1 MARPRASDYDDK
13 RKALLAVAAR
23 LFAAQGF
30 DRTSTAE
37 IAAKARVSKALLYH
51 YYPSKSALLY
61 DIIREHLA
69 YVADALAAADKP
81 SAPPERRLYQLVR
94 ATLIAYRDAD
104 SLHKVQLNELGKLG
118 EDEQRELR
126 SLEREIVEI
135 MARAVRRLNPKL
147 FDGGESPLLKPATMS
162 LFGVLNW
169 AYLWFRDDG
178 KLSREDYARF
188 ATRLF
193 IDGVARL
200 KDADEPAADVRLTEV
215 GGSPL
220 PLRERGRG

>member
-1 MARPRASDYDDK
+1 MARTRASDYDDK
-13 RKALLAVAAR
+13 RKGLLAVAAR
-23 LFAAQGF
+23 LFAAHGF

-37 IAAKARVSKALLYH
+37 IAAKAHVSKALLYH
-51 YYPSKSALLY
+51 YYPSKGALLY

-69 YVADALAAADKP
+69 RVADALAAADDP
-81 SAPPERRLYQLVR
+81 LAPPERHLYKLVR
-94 ATLIAYRDAD
+94 ATLFGYRDAD
-104 SLHKVQLNELGKLG
+104 SLHKVQLNELGKL
-118 EDEQRELR
+118 DQDQQQQVR

-135 MARAVRRLNPKL
+135 MARAVRRLNPEL
-147 FDGGESPLLKPATMS
+147 FNNSSSLLKPATMS

-169 AYLWFRDDG
+169 AYLWFRDEG

-200 KDADEPAADVRLTEV
+200 KDGDEPPADVRLADA

>member
-13 RKALLAVAAR
+13 RKALLVVAAR
-23 LFAAQGF
+23 LFAAHGF
-30 DRTSTAE
+30 DRTSTAG
-37 IAAKARVSKALLYH
+37 IAAKAHVSKALLYH
-51 YYPSKSALLY
+51 YYPSKSALLC

-69 YVADALAAADKP
+69 YVADALAAVDDP
-81 SAPPERRLYQLVR
+81 SAPPERHLYQLVR

-104 SLHKVQLNELGKLG
+104 ALHKVQLNELDKLG
-118 EDEQRELR
+118 EDEQRDLR

-135 MARAVRRLNPKL
+135 MARAVRRVNPRL
-147 FDGGESPLLKPATMS
+147 FGGDSSLLKPATMS

-169 AYLWFRDDG
+169 AYLWFRDNG

-200 KDADEPAADVRLTEV
+200 KDADEPAVDARLTEA
-215 GGSPL
+215 
-220 PLRERGRG
+220 EAEKA

>member
-1 MARPRASDYDDK
+1 MARTRASDYDDK

-23 LFAAQGF
+23 LFAARGF
-30 DRTSTAE
+30 DRTSTAD
-37 IAAKARVSKALLYH
+37 IAAKAGVAKALLYH

-69 YVADALAAADKP
+69 YVADALAAADDP
-81 SAPPERRLYQLVR
+81 SAPPERHLYQLVR

-104 SLHKVQLNELGKLG
+104 ALHKVQLNELGKLG
-118 EDEQRELR
+118 ENEQREVR

-135 MARAVRRLNPKL
+135 MARAVRRVNPRL
-147 FDGGESPLLKPATMS
+147 FGGDSSLLKPATMS
-162 LFGVLNW
+162 LFGVMNW
-169 AYLWFRDDG
+169 AYLWFRDGG

-200 KDADEPAADVRLTEV
+200 KEAEEPAADVRLTEA
-215 GGSPL
+215 
-220 PLRERGRG
+220 EAEKA

>member
-1 MARPRASDYDDK
+1 MARTRASDYDDK
-13 RKALLAVAAR
+13 REALLAVAAR
-23 LFAAQGF
+23 LFAARGF
-30 DRTSTAE
+30 DRTSTAD
-37 IAAKARVSKALLYH
+37 IAAKAGVSKALLYH

-69 YVADALAAADKP
+69 YVADALAAADDP
-81 SAPPERRLYQLVR
+81 SAPPERHLYQLVR

-104 SLHKVQLNELGKLG
+104 ALHKVQLNELGKLG
-118 EDEQRELR
+118 ENEQREVR

-135 MARAVRRLNPKL
+135 MARAVRRVNPRL
-147 FDGGESPLLKPATMS
+147 FGGDSSLLKPATMS

-169 AYLWFRDDG
+169 AYLWFRDGG

-200 KDADEPAADVRLTEV
+200 KEAEEPAANVSLTEA
-215 GGSPL
+215 
-220 PLRERGRG
+220 EAEKA

>member
-1 MARPRASDYDDK
+1 MARTRASNYDDK

-23 LFAAQGF
+23 LFAARGF
-30 DRTSTAE
+30 DRTSTAD

-69 YVADALAAADKP
+69 YVADALAAADDP
-81 SAPPERRLYQLVR
+81 SAPPERHLYQLVR

-104 SLHKVQLNELGKLG
+104 ALHKVQLNELGKLG
-118 EDEQRELR
+118 ENEQREVR

-135 MARAVRRLNPKL
+135 MARAVRRVNPRL
-147 FDGGESPLLKPATMS
+147 FGGDSSLLKPATMS
-162 LFGVLNW
+162 LFGVMNW
-169 AYLWFRDDG
+169 AYLWFRDGG

-200 KDADEPAADVRLTEV
+200 KEAEEPAADVRLTEA
-215 GGSPL
+215 
-220 PLRERGRG
+220 EAEKA

>member
-1 MARPRASDYDDK
+1 MARTRASDYDDK

-23 LFAAQGF
+23 LFAARGF
-30 DRTSTAE
+30 DRTSTAD

-69 YVADALAAADKP
+69 YVADALAAADDP
-81 SAPPERRLYQLVR
+81 SAPPERHLYQLVR

-104 SLHKVQLNELGKLG
+104 ALHKVQLNELGKLG
-118 EDEQRELR
+118 ENEQREVR

-135 MARAVRRLNPKL
+135 MARAVRRVNPRL
-147 FDGGESPLLKPATMS
+147 FGGDSSLLKPATMS
-162 LFGVLNW
+162 LFGVMNW
-169 AYLWFRDDG
+169 AYLWFRDGG

-200 KDADEPAADVRLTEV
+200 KEAEEPAADVRLTEA
-215 GGSPL
+215 
-220 PLRERGRG
+220 EAEKA

>member
-23 LFAAQGF
+23 LFAARGF
-30 DRTSTAE
+30 DRTSTAG

-69 YVADALAAADKP
+69 YVADALAAVDDP
-81 SAPPERRLYQLVR
+81 SALPERHLYQLVR
-94 ATLIAYRDAD
+94 ATLIAY
-104 SLHKVQLNELGKLG
+104 
-118 EDEQRELR
+118 
-126 SLEREIVEI
+126 
-135 MARAVRRLNPKL
+135 
-147 FDGGESPLLKPATMS
+147 
-162 LFGVLNW
+162 NW

-193 IDGVARL
+193 IDGVAQL
-200 KDADEPAADVRLTEV
+200 KEAEEPADGVRFAKADAEKA
-215 GGSPL
+215 
-220 PLRERGRG
+220 

>member
-1 MARPRASDYDDK
+1 MARTRASDYDDK

-23 LFAAQGF
+23 LFAARGF
-30 DRTSTAE
+30 DRTSTAD

-69 YVADALAAADKP
+69 YVADALAASDDP
-81 SAPPERRLYQLVR
+81 SAPPERHLYQLVR

-104 SLHKVQLNELGKLG
+104 ALHKVQLNELGKLG
-118 EDEQRELR
+118 ENEQREVR
-126 SLEREIVEI
+126 SLEREIAEI
-135 MARAVRRLNPKL
+135 TARAVRRVNPRM
-147 FDGGESPLLKPATMS
+147 FDGDSSLLKPATMS

-169 AYLWFRDDG
+169 AYLWFRDGG

-188 ATRLF
+188 ATIVHRWRRTAE
-193 IDGVARL
+193 G
-200 KDADEPAADVRLTEV
+200 
-215 GGSPL
+215 
-220 PLRERGRG
+220 GRGTDP